1 MSGSLAMRGEP
12 EPRSPRTPWNRS
24 GSREE
29 KRKLVNG
36 RWQRLDPQA
45 SMTLAWLRAEI
56 QAEPAAKLAH
66 VRD

>member
-1 MSGSLAMRGEP
+1 MNGSIAVRGEP
-12 EPRSPRTPWNRS
+12 EPRSPRTPWNRTRS
-24 GSREE
+24 HEDR
-29 KRKLVNG
+29 RKLING